1 MSEERTIVAE
11 PKKRALDVE
20 NLTVSYKR
28 SRGLLGRNKQILR
41 AVKDVSFHIDEGEVL
56 GLVGE
61 SGSGKSTVAQAIE
74 RLVPIESGRVSV
86 AGVDVTTLRGSA
98 LRRTRRMMQMVYQDP
113 YSSLNPSMTTSQ
125 ILTEPL
131 LVHKI
136 GDPGNRLSTVRDAL
150 DQVGLSHDSLG
161 KYPHEFSGGQRQ
173 RIAIARALITDPEV
187 VIFDEAVSA
196 LDVSTR
202 GQILKLLQELRT
214 RLTSSYLF
222 IGHDLAVVRKVSD
235 RIAVMYLGRIV
246 EIGPV
251 AEVVRAPRHPYTAAL
266 LSAVPDARPRARALN
281 QRILVKGDPPDPW
294 APPKGC
300 VFAGRCPHTMPIC
313 TDQVPEPFPVE
324 SGGWAAC
331 HLHTTGPVLAGR
343 PLLEMSPVAGAV
355 EK

>member
-1 MSEERTIVAE
+1 MSDPQNGPDGSRA
-11 PKKRALDVE
+11 RALEVD

-28 SRGLLGRNKQILR
+28 SKGLLGRDKQVLR
-41 AVKDVSFHIDEGEVL
+41 AVNDVSFHIDEGEVL

-74 RLVPIESGRVSV
+74 RLVPIDSGRVSV
-86 AGVDVTTLRGSA
+86 AGTDVTTLRGST
-98 LRRTRRMMQMVYQDP
+98 LRRTRRRMQMVYQDP

-131 LVHKI
+131 LVHQI
-136 GDPGNRLSTVRDAL
+136 GEPAERIAKVREAL

-173 RIAIARALITDPEV
+173 RIAIARALITDPDV

-222 IGHDLAVVRKVSD
+222 IGHDLAVVRKISD

-251 AEVVRAPRHPYTAAL
+251 KDVVRAPRHPYTAAL
-266 LSAVPDARPRARALN
+266 LSSVPDARPGARALDH
-281 QRILVKGDPPDPW
+281 RKLVKGDPPDPW
-294 APPKGC
+294 DPPTGC
-300 VFAGRCPHTMPIC
+300 VFAGRCPFTMPIC
-313 TDQVPEPFPVE
+313 VEQVPDPFPVE
-324 SGGWAAC
+324 SGGTAAC
-331 HLHTTGPVLAGR
+331 HLHTTGPVLDGKPISEMDLDDSVTR
-343 PLLEMSPVAGAV
+343 P
-355 EK
+355 